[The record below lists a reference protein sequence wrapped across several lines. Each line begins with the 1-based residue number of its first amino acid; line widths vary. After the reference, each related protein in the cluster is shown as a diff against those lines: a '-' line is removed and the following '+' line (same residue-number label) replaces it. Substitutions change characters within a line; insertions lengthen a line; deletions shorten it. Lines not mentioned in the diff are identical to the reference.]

1 MSLTWVLNRPSTPQ
15 IGDCWYDS
23 YREQTY
29 MWQGTT
35 WMPLMVNPMPV
46 PPFIPPTEEQL
57 EKHPALKQSWEEFL
71 VVRRLLGI

>member
-1 MSLTWVLNRPSTPQ
+1 
-15 IGDCWYDS
+15 
-23 YREQTY
+23 
-29 MWQGTT
+29 MWQGPT